1 MFLMSGLVL
10 IASFMFLGLC
20 TKRQAKDNKTPQ
32 ITKQSGVK
40 GVQQAAENGPQ
51 SNMMPIGNVNMRST
65 DTDLLNSRGISLF
78 GAGVDEKEKQK
89 KKTRT
94 ENEETDLRSLDE
106 KQAAKKKRK
115 AGESKRTNEQQL
127 PPKSMAPKPVQ
138 SMFAEPQPIQARIVQ
153 RPTGTEKPK
162 PLKTQSKEKLAATT
176 VKPTQQEETK
186 EKTMKVE
193 AATQQTKIE
202 GPTMQND
209 KTQCSDSKLNVESSN
224 TTNVL
229 QSEDK
234 TQIEL
239 NSVASVK
246 SGVKDRKKA
255 EKDEK
260 AVDKSLFVQQTQID
274 PTKMSAGQ

>member
-1 MFLMSGLVL
+1 
-10 IASFMFLGLC
+10 
-20 TKRQAKDNKTPQ
+20 
-32 ITKQSGVK
+32 
-40 GVQQAAENGPQ
+40 
-51 SNMMPIGNVNMRST
+51 MMPLGNVNLRTT

-78 GAGVDEKEKQK
+78 GAVVDEKEKQK
-89 KKTRT
+89 KRT
-94 ENEETDLRSLDE
+94 ENEETDLCSLDE

-127 PPKSMAPKPVQ
+127 PPKPVQ
-138 SMFAEPQPIQARIVQ
+138 SMFAEPQPIQGRIIQ
-153 RPTGTEKPK
+153 RPTGTQKPK

-209 KTQCSDSKLNVESSN
+209 KTQRSDSKMNVESSN
-224 TTNVL
+224 TTNLL

-234 TQIEL
+234 TQVEL
-239 NSVASVK
+239 NFMASAK
-246 SGVKDRKKA
+246 SGAKGRKKPNNQEN

-260 AVDKSLFVQQTQID
+260 AVDRSLFVQQTQID